1 MSRQSHVKLF
11 LSLIVALFL
20 WTLSGVKPAAAAP
33 DAICTSLSTGTWNT
47 VARWSCGHVPV
58 AADDVIIAA
67 GHTVTLNTSPVTIL
81 SLTVNGTLN
90 MNATAFT
97 SRTMT
102 VSGAVTINSA
112 GTITLSDVTGANT
125 HTLNIGGNF
134 VNNGSYTAING
145 DVTNVV
151 FNGASNQTVS
161 GTGATNN
168 FNRITV
174 NNTGAADNN
183 IVEITSTNFTAGTDF
198 LTLTDGILKLS
209 SSFTLSN
216 DFFSA
221 AGYTIPAAAGLW
233 LNNPNVTVTA
243 QNTDIILNGLLRITA
258 GTYNIGTGGDDDLRY
273 NSGAVFIMEGGALN
287 IDGKFRGDIP
297 NTDTITFSMS
307 GGTLT
312 APVDANDE
320 NSVASFDIGNAS
332 SSFTMSGGTI
342 IIAEE
347 STAGTPLD
355 YLNVAGTI
363 NITGG
368 TVQFGDNG
376 SPASETYVV
385 GGIAGTTNLPNVVL
399 NQTNP
404 PTVTLNRPAN
414 ITGSLTI
421 NTGSTFN
428 AGGQALGISG
438 NWTNNGTFTS
448 GTQTTIFNGT
458 AAQTIS
464 GSSVTGF
471 STWVVNSGATVIVPD
486 TNIPTATVAVSNNG
500 TLQQTRAVGPSSNV
514 SFLTISTDRY
524 RGVDISTGAGVD
536 LGNVTVTVRGNSGLT
551 CPNAGGAAP
560 VYVLRCFDITVTT
573 QGAAAVTLWA
583 TTAEQNG
590 ILTSNLTPFRFS
602 GTWDK
607 LTNVSNGTGS
617 NNYIFATGDT
627 PGFSSFLLGDDNF
640 SPTAITLEQ
649 VGVIQGTSWLWV
661 ALTGLL
667 LLVSAAWW
675 VKKVNSQQ

>member
-1 MSRQSHVKLF
+1 MFRQQYF
-11 LSLIVALFL
+11 RIGLSLIVALFL
-20 WTLSGVKPAAAAP
+20 WTVSGVKPAAAAP
-33 DAICTSLSTGTWNT
+33 DAICTSTGTGTWNIA
-47 VARWSCGHVPV
+47 ARWSCGHVPV

-112 GTITLSDVTGANT
+112 GTITLSDVNGANT

-151 FNGASNQTVS
+151 FNGSSNQTVS

-216 DFFSA
+216 DFFNVA
-221 AGYTIPAAAGLW
+221 DYTIPAAAGLW
-233 LNNPNVTVTA
+233 LNNPNVTVNA
-243 QNTDIILNGLLRITA
+243 QNRDITINGLLRITA
-258 GTYNIGTGGDDDLRY
+258 GTYNIGTGIDDDLRY

-287 IDGKFRGDIP
+287 IDGKFRGDTP
-297 NTDTITFSMS
+297 NVDTITFSMS

-320 NSVASFDIGNAS
+320 DSVASFDIGNAS

-342 IIAEE
+342 IVAEE

-355 YLNVAGTI
+355 YLNVAGTV
-363 NITGG
+363 NVTGG

-385 GGIAGTTNLPNVVL
+385 GGTAGTTNLPNVVL

-414 ITGSLTI
+414 IVGSLTI
-421 NTGSTFN
+421 NTGSTLN
-428 AGGQALGISG
+428 ANGQALGISG

-448 GTQTTIFNGT
+448 GVQTTTFNGT

-471 STWVVNSGATVIVPD
+471 STWVVNSGATVVVPD
-486 TNIPTATVAVSNNG
+486 TNIPTAAVAVTNNG
-500 TLQQTRAVGPSSNV
+500 TLQQTRTVNNANV
-514 SFLTISTDRY
+514 QFLTISTDRY
-524 RGVDISTGAGVD
+524 RGVDINTTGTAAN
-536 LGNVTVTVRGNSGLT
+536 LGAVTVSVRGNSGLT
-551 CPNAGGAAP
+551 CPNAGGASP
-560 VYVLRCFDITVTT
+560 VYALRCFDITPTT

-590 ILTSNLTPFRFS
+590 ILTSNLTAFRFS
-602 GTWDK
+602 SSWEQ
-607 LTNVSNGTGS
+607 LTNVTNGTGS
-617 NNYIFATGDT
+617 NNYVFATGDT
-627 PGFSSFLLGDDNF
+627 PGFSSFLLGDSGF

-649 VGVIQGTSWLWV
+649 VGIVQGMSWLWV
-661 ALTGLL
+661 VLTGLL
-667 LLVSAAWW
+667 LLISAAWW
-675 VKKVNSQQ
+675 LRGRNA

>member
-1 MSRQSHVKLF
+1 MSRQLHPKLI

-20 WTLSGVKPAAAAP
+20 WTLSGAKPAAAAP
-33 DAICTSLSTGTWNT
+33 ELTCTSLSTGTWNT
-47 VARWSCGHVPV
+47 AARWSCGRVPTTADTVTIDV
-58 AADDVIIAA
+58 A
-67 GHTVTLNTSPVTIL
+67 HTVTIDVNTTNII
-81 SLTVNGTLN
+81 SLTVNGILN
-90 MNATAFT
+90 VGNSNAARVVNVAGDITI
-97 SRTMT
+97 S
-102 VSGAVTINSA
+102 SGA
-112 GTITLSDVTGANT
+112 TLQVPTTSNT
-125 HTLNIGGNF
+125 SHTLNAGGNLT
-134 VNNGSYTAING
+134 NNGSFNARSDANSLMN
-145 DVTNVV
+145 VT
-151 FNGASNQTVS
+151 FNDNANQTVS

-168 FNRITV
+168 FNLITI
-174 NNTGAADNN
+174 NNTGAANNN
-183 IVEITSTNFTAGTDF
+183 IVEITATNFAPGTDF

-209 SSFTLSN
+209 GSYTLSN
-216 DFFSA
+216 DFFSST
-221 AGYTIPAAAGLW
+221 GYTINSDEGLW

-243 QNTDIILNGLLRITA
+243 QSTDITLNGLLQITA

-273 NSGAVFIMEGGALN
+273 NSGSVFIMEGGALN
-287 IDGKFRGDIP
+287 IGGKFRGDSP
-297 NTDTITFSMS
+297 TTDTITFSMS

-312 APVDANDE
+312 APVEENDE
-320 NSVASFDIGNAS
+320 NSVGSFDIGNAG

-342 IIAEE
+342 VIAEE
-347 STAGTPLD
+347 NTGTALD
-355 YLNVAGTI
+355 YRNVASTV

-368 TVQFGDNG
+368 IVQFGDNG

-385 GGIAGTTNLPNVVL
+385 GGTAGTTNLPNVVL
-399 NQTNP
+399 NGTNP

-438 NWTNNGTFTS
+438 NWANNGTFTS
-448 GTQTTIFNGT
+448 GTQTTTFNGT

-471 STWVVNSGATVIVPD
+471 STWVVNNGVTVIVPD
-486 TNIPTATVAVSNNG
+486 TNIPTAAVAVTNNG
-500 TLQQTRAVGPSSNV
+500 TLQQTRTVNNANV
-514 SFLTISTDRY
+514 QFLTISTDRY
-524 RGVDISTGAGVD
+524 RGVDIDTTGTAAD
-536 LGNVTVTVRGNSGLT
+536 LGAVTVTVRGNSGLT

-560 VYVLRCFDITVTT
+560 VYAFRCFDITPTN

-602 GTWDK
+602 SSWEQ
-607 LTNVSNGTGS
+607 LTNVTNGTGS
-617 NNYIFATGDT
+617 NNYIFAEGDT
-627 PGFSSFLLGDDNF
+627 PGFSSFLLGDTNF

-675 VKKVNSQQ
+675 VKRVARNQ